1 MADQELSREE
11 AFLKDIFGQVPKIFA
26 EKNFANEEQ
35 RLFLEKMRK
44 RKIEGV
50 LKTLTYREREVLK
63 LFYGLGDG
71 HGYNFTEIARIFKMS
86 EVRIRGTKTKAIQKL
101 RHPVRKKML
110 EEFLPQEKMHSE
122 ANLIIDYVNILH
134 EHKDENAPEVLAF
147 MEKHKENKVLM
158 MRIRILKSVF
168 KMKAEK
174 LKEIERRLRD
184 DDTVD

>member
-1 MADQELSREE
+1 
-11 AFLKDIFGQVPKIFA
+11 
-26 EKNFANEEQ
+26 
-35 RLFLEKMRK
+35 
-44 RKIEGV
+44 
-50 LKTLTYREREVLK
+50 
-63 LFYGLGDG
+63 
-71 HGYNFTEIARIFKMS
+71 
-86 EVRIRGTKTKAIQKL
+86 
-101 RHPVRKKML
+101 ML